1 MSPPPPPPPPPRPV
15 FHLGPNI
22 SGGRH
27 QATEAGPKNVLLTRL
42 STPVV
47 WKFCFARVTHAGRPP
62 VTQAL
67 VSKRSDCPS
76 GKCRPRPRDGRIAG
90 PARNRSPGLVR
101 GACPR
106 RADPAE
112 RRPRGLRGER
122 RCCDALSCRGDRPQ
136 TRSFL
141 LPGRHEDAGMEFP
154 ISAAT
159 AAIPAQHG
167 EISARAQAAVLPAPN
182 RPSVRGNGTSLPCC
196 SSQSFRAK
204 LRIASGQLIVGR
216 SNASRISRWQARSR

>member
-27 QATEAGPKNVLLTRL
+27 QATGAGPKNVLLTRL

-141 LPGRHEDAGMEFP
+141 LPGRHEDAGWSFP
-154 ISAAT
+154 YLPPQQQSPRST
-159 AAIPAQHG
+159 AKYPPG
-167 EISARAQAAVLPAPN
+167 LR
-182 RPSVRGNGTSLPCC
+182 RR
-196 SSQSFRAK
+196 SFRPRTG
-204 LRIASGQLIVGR
+204 LRFAGTAPACPAARPRASGR
-216 SNASRISRWQARSR
+216 NCESPRAS